1 MHNNID
7 GRESASA
14 RACERDNHE
23 MKPIMEHRC
32 QLFLAAADN
41 ICRHA
46 PTTLTGREKANP
58 WVDERQIAAAM
69 ARLRSNMMLVGL
81 YFVNAIVFDIW
92 MVISMIYDR
101 DVDLIEMNEKSML

>member
-14 RACERDNHE
+14 RACESDNHE
-23 MKPIMEHRC
+23 MKQIMEHRC
-32 QLFLAAADN
+32 QLLFVAADN

-46 PTTLTGREKANP
+46 PTTLTGRVKANP

-69 ARLRSNMMLVGL
+69 ARLRSIMMLVGL

-92 MVISMIYDR
+92 MVISN
-101 DVDLIEMNEKSML
+101 L